1 MKQYLL
7 ALLIPFTV
15 FANAAEETQ
24 IFEMECSWVNYSQE
38 GTPKKSKDSQTF
50 SVYKSNATQILKIT
64 PAKNSSYIP
73 PPTYTMKVKG
83 AYSSQFGVPYYKE
96 FYWMGHDTRLTL
108 LRGSDTK
115 LIIESV
121 SSPAIPI
128 IEALCDKP
136 TYVEN
141 KQPKLNRPITTH

>member
-1 MKQYLL
+1 MKQYLF

-15 FANAAEETQ
+15 CANAIEETL
-24 IFEMECSWVNYSQE
+24 IFEMECSWVNYSE
-38 GTPKKSKDSQTF
+38 DGTPKKSEDSQTF

-64 PAKNSSYIP
+64 PAKNSSHMP
-73 PPTYTMKVKG
+73 PPTYVMKVKG

-115 LIIESV
+115 VIIEFI
-121 SSPAIPI
+121 SSPGMSVMEATCTKPI
-128 IEALCDKP
+128 YAGDR
-136 TYVEN
+136 
-141 KQPKLNRPITTH
+141 Q

>member
-1 MKQYLL
+1 MKQYLF

-15 FANAAEETQ
+15 CANAIEETL
-24 IFEMECSWVNYSQE
+24 IFEMECSWVNYSQG
-38 GTPKKSKDSQTF
+38 GTPKKSEDSQTF

-64 PAKNSSYIP
+64 PAKNSSHMP
-73 PPTYTMKVKG
+73 PPTYVMKVKG

-115 LIIESV
+115 VIIEFI
-121 SSPAIPI
+121 SSPGMSVMEATCTQPI
-128 IEALCDKP
+128 YAG
-136 TYVEN
+136 
-141 KQPKLNRPITTH
+141 NRQ